1 MLVEL
6 AVRDLGVIADARVE
20 PGRGA
25 TALTGETGAGKTMIV
40 EALEL
45 LRGGR
50 ADAGRVRV
58 GAERAEVEAL
68 FVVEDPETQGG
79 EREVVLRR
87 VVPASGRSRAYVD
100 GHLVPVAQLEALA
113 ADLIE
118 IHGQHAQQGLLRP
131 SAQRDALDRYA
142 DVETAG
148 LDRAVARVRELR
160 RRLADLGGDERSR
173 ARELDLLRY
182 QLDEIDGAA
191 LAVGEVERLDD
202 EEDLLAGALEHRAAA
217 EAALEILAAD
227 GGVGDTLAG
236 AATRLSGRVP
246 FLSASERLAS
256 LGIELTDVIGEL
268 RDQLDVV
275 EVDDVRLAEVRARR
289 QRLVE
294 LCRKYGERV
303 EDVLDFAQEARGRL
317 EELERREQ
325 QTATI
330 DVDLAAALAEVDR
343 ESQVVGAARRAA
355 APELAAALAERL
367 RSLAMPECVVE
378 IRVEDSTD
386 LPGAG
391 DRVTVLLAANPG
403 APPGPLQRVA
413 SGGELSRVMLALRLV
428 SSGGPPTMVFD
439 EVDAGIGGAAATAVA
454 DALAGVALDHQVLV
468 VTHLAQIAAAASTQV
483 AVTKAIDRAGTMTTV
498 RRLEEDERVVEL
510 SRMLS
515 GSPDSATARRHA
527 EELLAAR
534 GGSDPVDGGGSDPV
548 DGGGPD
554 PVDGGADVS
563 DDRVTT
569 ANGARG

>member
-20 PGRGA
+20 PGPGA

-50 ADAGRVRV
+50 ADAGRVRT
-58 GAERAEVEAL
+58 GADRAEVEAL
-68 FVVEDPETQGG
+68 FVVRDPDAPQG
-79 EREVVLRR
+79 ERELVLRR

-131 SAQRDALDRYA
+131 AAQRDALDRHA
-142 DVETAG
+142 GVETTG
-148 LDRAVARVRELR
+148 LDRAIARVRELR
-160 RRLADLGGDERSR
+160 RRLVELGGDDRSR

-182 QLDEIDGAA
+182 QLDEIDAAA
-191 LAVGEVERLDD
+191 LAPGEAERLDD

-227 GGVGDTLAG
+227 GAVGDTLAG
-236 AATRLSGRVP
+236 AATRLSGRGP
-246 FLSASERLAS
+246 FRATSERLAS
-256 LGIELTDVIGEL
+256 LGIELTDVVGDL
-268 RDQLDVV
+268 REQLDRV
-275 EVDDVRLAEVRARR
+275 EVDDERLAEVRARR
-289 QRLVE
+289 QLLVE
-294 LCRKYGERV
+294 LCRKYGERI
-303 EDVLDFAQEARGRL
+303 EDVLDFAQEARRRL
-317 EELERREQ
+317 EELERRELEA
-325 QTATI
+325 ATI
-330 DVDLAAALAEVDR
+330 DEDLSAALAEVAR
-343 ESQVVGAARRAA
+343 ESQLVGDARRAA
-355 APELAAALAERL
+355 APGLAAALAERL
-367 RSLAMPECVVE
+367 RTLAMPECVIE
-378 IRVEDSTD
+378 IRVEDSAE

-403 APPGPLQRVA
+403 APPAPLQRVA

-439 EVDAGIGGAAATAVA
+439 EVDAGIGGAAATSVA
-454 DALAGVALDHQVLV
+454 EALVGVASDHQVLV

-483 AVTKAIDRAGTMTTV
+483 VVTKSTDGTETLTTA
-498 RRLEEDERVVEL
+498 RRLEEAERVVEV

-515 GSPDSATARRHA
+515 GSPDSDTARRHA

-534 GGSDPVDGGGSDPV
+534 GGHAPTDE
-548 DGGGPD
+548 
-554 PVDGGADVS
+554 
-563 DDRVTT
+563 RVPT
-569 ANGARG
+569 ANGARR

>member
-20 PGRGA
+20 PGPGA

-50 ADAGRVRV
+50 ADAGRVRT
-58 GAERAEVEAL
+58 GADRAEVEAL
-68 FVVEDPETQGG
+68 FVVRDPDAPQG
-79 EREVVLRR
+79 ERELVLRR

-131 SAQRDALDRYA
+131 AAQRDALDRHA
-142 DVETAG
+142 GVETTG
-148 LDRAVARVRELR
+148 LDRAIARVRELR
-160 RRLADLGGDERSR
+160 RRLVELGGDDRSR

-182 QLDEIDGAA
+182 QLDEIDAAA
-191 LAVGEVERLDD
+191 LAPGEAERLDD

-227 GGVGDTLAG
+227 GAVGDTLAG
-236 AATRLSGRVP
+236 AATRLSGRGP
-246 FLSASERLAS
+246 FRATSE
-256 LGIELTDVIGEL
+256 
-268 RDQLDVV
+268 
-275 EVDDVRLAEVRARR
+275 RLAEVRARR
-289 QRLVE
+289 QLLVE
-294 LCRKYGERV
+294 LCRKYGERI
-303 EDVLDFAQEARGRL
+303 EDVLDFAQEARRRL
-317 EELERREQ
+317 EELERRELEA
-325 QTATI
+325 ATI
-330 DVDLAAALAEVDR
+330 DEDLSAALAEVAR
-343 ESQVVGAARRAA
+343 ESQLVGDARRAA
-355 APELAAALAERL
+355 APGLAAALSERL
-367 RSLAMPECVVE
+367 RTLAMPECVIE
-378 IRVEDSTD
+378 IRVEDSAE

-403 APPGPLQRVA
+403 APPAPLQRVA

-439 EVDAGIGGAAATAVA
+439 EVDAGIGGAAATSVA
-454 DALAGVALDHQVLV
+454 EALVGVASDHQVLV

-483 AVTKAIDRAGTMTTV
+483 AVTKSTDGTETLTTA
-498 RRLEEDERVVEL
+498 RRLEEAERVVEV

-515 GSPDSATARRHA
+515 GSPDSDTARRHA
-527 EELLAAR
+527 EELLASR
-534 GGSDPVDGGGSDPV
+534 GGHAPTDE
-548 DGGGPD
+548 
-554 PVDGGADVS
+554 
-563 DDRVTT
+563 RVPT
-569 ANGARG
+569 ANGARR